1 MNNLCTGYFA
11 RVVFEQDI
19 IKEIAQSRSL
29 SSSMGGGG
37 AGAGDDKKTKIGH
50 KGQLRTLS
58 GLPGFYW

>member
-1 MNNLCTGYFA
+1 M
-11 RVVFEQDI
+11 FEQDI

-37 AGAGDDKKTKIGH
+37 AGAGDDKKSKIGH